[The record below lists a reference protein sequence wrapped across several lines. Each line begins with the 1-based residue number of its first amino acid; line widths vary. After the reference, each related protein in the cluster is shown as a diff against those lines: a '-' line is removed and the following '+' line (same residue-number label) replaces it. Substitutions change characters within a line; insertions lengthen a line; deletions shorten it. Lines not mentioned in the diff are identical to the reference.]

1 METQQVD
8 NSLMVRFLYL
18 PTFCI
23 DRMQKILSDECVNEI
38 REDLIR
44 NNEENLSNKCQLSCT
59 EKGITNRDLQ
69 TLLVYSTLKGRG
81 IHVECLLGRHL
92 ALKFPHGS

>member
-44 NNEENLSNKCQLSCT
+44 NNE
-59 EKGITNRDLQ
+59 
-69 TLLVYSTLKGRG
+69 
-81 IHVECLLGRHL
+81 
-92 ALKFPHGS
+92 